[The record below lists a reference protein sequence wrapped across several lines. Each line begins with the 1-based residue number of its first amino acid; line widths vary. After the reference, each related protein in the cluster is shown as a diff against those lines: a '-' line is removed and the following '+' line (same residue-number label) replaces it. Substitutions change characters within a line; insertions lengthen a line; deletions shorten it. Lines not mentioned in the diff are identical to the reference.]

1 MKITRYLTLIM
12 LMVFLLNAC
21 QEVESPVN
29 NIPTVTTG
37 SVENVG
43 TTYACLTGNLTASA
57 QAYFL
62 VSTSPDLSNA
72 IQVEAF
78 SSNDNKYSCEISNL
92 SGHTTY
98 YYALCATDG
107 RSELIGNILSFTTK
121 SILGIE
127 QCIVNM
133 WANDGTVNFV
143 PEDAIGVFLFNENNS
158 VHQNYGNLATYY
170 RNSSWSLPYEIG
182 FDNQIFKL
190 YAYYPYN
197 KEVGTHAFAE
207 IPVTANGNNIDYLY
221 GCSENLSEDN
231 PNAHIEMSHAL
242 SKVTFSIT
250 KSKNSDFA
258 EWITSG
264 NLRNNNSKAIS
275 WDGLMNVVT
284 GEVKSI
290 FYENDGIIRSC
301 EFQPQ
306 ADKANVIEMYV
317 IPTSFAENEVI
328 FNLNWGSVGSIAL
341 PTEKWE
347 AGKHYDY
354 PLEITKT
361 GLKLGEVKVEEWEN
375 NNGGSIIINQ

>member
-1 MKITRYLTLIM
+1 
-12 LMVFLLNAC
+12 MVFILNAC

-29 NIPTVTTG
+29 NIPTVITG
-37 SVENVG
+37 NVENVG
-43 TTYACLTGNLTASA
+43 TTYACLTGSLTSSA
-57 QAYFL
+57 QSYFL
-62 VSTSPDLSNA
+62 VGTSPDLSNA

-78 SSNDNKYSCEISNL
+78 SSNDNKYTGEIGNL
-92 SGHTTY
+92 SGNTTY

-107 RSELIGNILSFTTK
+107 RTEIIGNILSFTTK
-121 SILGIE
+121 SLLSIE

-133 WANDGTVNFV
+133 WANDGSVNFT
-143 PEDAIGVFLFNENNS
+143 PDDAIGTFLFNENDA
-158 VHQNYGNLATYY
+158 VHQDYGNIATYY

-182 FDNQIFKL
+182 FDNQTFKL

-197 KEVGTHAFAE
+197 KEVGTHAFSD
-207 IPVTANGNNIDYLY
+207 IPVTAKGNNIDYLY
-221 GCSENLSEDN
+221 GCSENLNENN

-242 SKVTFSIT
+242 SKVTFYIT
-250 KSKNSDFA
+250 KSENSDFA
-258 EWITSG
+258 EWITNG

-275 WDGLMNVVT
+275 WDGIMNVVT
-284 GEVKSI
+284 GEVKPI

-317 IPTSFAENEVI
+317 IPTSFANNEVI
-328 FNLNWGSVGSIAL
+328 FNLNWGNIGSVSL
-341 PTEKWE
+341 PAEKWE
-347 AGKHYDY
+347 AGKCYDY

-361 GLKLGEVKVEEWEN
+361 GLKLGEVKVEEWVN